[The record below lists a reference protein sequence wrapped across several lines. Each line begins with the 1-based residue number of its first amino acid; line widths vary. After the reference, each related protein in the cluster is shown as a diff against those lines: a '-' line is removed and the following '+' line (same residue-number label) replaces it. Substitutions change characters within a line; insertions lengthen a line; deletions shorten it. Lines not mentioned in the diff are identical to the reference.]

1 MGEPVVATVMT
12 CPAVA
17 VTPNT
22 KFKDVVNAL
31 LAGDAYAVPVV
42 DTQTRP
48 LGTVTEAD
56 LLANLEF
63 HGGTDA
69 VPIFGGAAARRRW
82 RKASALTAAE
92 LMAAPVAVIGA
103 DAPIGQAAHRL
114 SDPSHLQLC
123 VVDQDMRLVGILT
136 RRNLLTVYRRSDE
149 RIEADVTA
157 AIQADLRR
165 GRTPAP
171 ITVHVDHGVVTL
183 QGTLTY
189 RSRAEHA
196 GYAASRVAG
205 VVAIRNNLSYE
216 LDDLMIT
223 GL

>member
-1 MGEPVVATVMT
+1 MALPVSGKSVSSDTVSHDSTVANLIKFDARCECAMGEPVVATVMT

-69 VPIFGGAAARRRW
+69 VPIFGGAAA
-82 RKASALTAAE
+82 AA
-92 LMAAPVAVIGA
+92 AGA
-103 DAPIGQAAHRL
+103 RPRH
-114 SDPSHLQLC
+114 
-123 VVDQDMRLVGILT
+123 
-136 RRNLLTVYRRSDE
+136 
-149 RIEADVTA
+149 
-157 AIQADLRR
+157 
-165 GRTPAP
+165 
-171 ITVHVDHGVVTL
+171 
-183 QGTLTY
+183 
-189 RSRAEHA
+189 
-196 GYAASRVAG
+196 
-205 VVAIRNNLSYE
+205 
-216 LDDLMIT
+216 
-223 GL
+223 